1 MADSEL
7 RGCAV
12 RAQLSREPPPGR
24 ELLWQAYNQVRQNP
38 IVTLTLSP
46 AIYDMYDP
54 NPQPGAPEG
63 LAR

>member
-1 MADSEL
+1 MAESEL

-38 IVTLTLSP
+38 IALKVRQNPIRSP
-46 AIYDMYDP
+46 
-54 NPQPGAPEG
+54 
-63 LAR
+63 

>member
-1 MADSEL
+1 MAESEL

-54 NPQPGAPEG
+54 NP
-63 LAR
+63 

>member
-1 MADSEL
+1 MAESEL

-12 RAQLSREPPPGR
+12 RAQLSREPPPRR
-24 ELLWQAYNQVRQNP
+24 ELEVDTWQADSAYNQVRQNP

-54 NPQPGAPEG
+54 DP
-63 LAR
+63 